1 MYMAYLLITIILP
14 VLKQNLS
21 NTHVFWTSF
30 LFQTKNYLN
39 ITSNITTKQT
49 KTLKFTMK
57 LNFFK
62 F

>member
-39 ITSNITTKQT
+39 ITSNKNFEIYNEV
-49 KTLKFTMK
+49 K
-57 LNFFK
+57 LF
-62 F
+62 